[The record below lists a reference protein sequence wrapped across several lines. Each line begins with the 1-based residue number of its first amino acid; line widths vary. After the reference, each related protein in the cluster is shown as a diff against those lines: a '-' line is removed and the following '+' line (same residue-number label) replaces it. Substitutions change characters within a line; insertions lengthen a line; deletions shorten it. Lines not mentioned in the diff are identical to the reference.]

1 MASTD
6 TAGRDGLPAT
16 APHQASAAPMTAGL
30 LRNLAGVAPF
40 PRRPAKDPFPGRI
53 GVGSPGRSRT

>member
-16 APHQASAAPMTAGL
+16 APHQASAAPMTFGL
-30 LRNLAGVAPF
+30 LRTLAGAAPF
-40 PRRPAKDPFPGRI
+40 LRRPAKDHLPGRI
-53 GVGSPGRSRT
+53 DVGSPGRSRT

>member
-16 APHQASAAPMTAGL
+16 APHQASAAPMIAGL
-30 LRNLAGVAPF
+30 LRTLAGAAPF
-40 PRRPAKDPFPGRI
+40 PRRPAKDHLSGRI
-53 GVGSPGRSRT
+53 GVGSPGRGRR